1 MSYTWA
7 RCLVIAVM
15 ISSIGCTNYKN
26 KQAADEPSNVLS
38 PFNVNRYPLN
48 KVVCDP
54 MGGGAPVAYDQG
66 LHAQLY
72 YIKSGSPIQHDVEA
86 TINHGVK
93 STQDLFFSQLF
104 VPTRLFSLGFPTETG
119 SIVQTDDGQNL
130 IEYFAL
136 RFKGGLRLADTD
148 TEGTYEFALLSDD
161 GAIWSTQVGDN
172 GYTTL
177 VNNDGD
183 HPTQMGCGG
192 TLNMTRD
199 SQFTMQIDYYQGP
212 RYHIALIPLWRKVDG
227 VRQSEP
233 SCGKN
238 GNEMYFDYNS
248 NSKPQPNYLALL
260 ARGWKPLTADNFK
273 ILQDDGFNPCATGTI
288 PKISNVTIFVD
299 HEGDMRIT
307 WTTDI
312 ASTSQVLYTDLSTGI
327 EQMSVSSN
335 TMTTSHAVVLNGL
348 LVGHTYSVQ
357 AVSISADLGKA
368 VSPAQQVTE

>member
-1 MSYTWA
+1 
-7 RCLVIAVM
+7 M

-54 MGGGAPVAYDQG
+54 MGGGTPVAYDQG

-72 YIKSGSPIQHDVEA
+72 YIKSGDPIQHDVES
-86 TINHGVK
+86 TITQGVK

-119 SIVQTDDGQNL
+119 SVVQTDDGQNL

-148 TEGTYEFALLSDD
+148 AEGTYEFALLSDD

-177 VNNDGD
+177 VSNDGD

-192 TLNMTRD
+192 TLNMTHD
-199 SQFTMQIDYYQGP
+199 SQFTMQLDYYQGP
-212 RYHIALIPLWRKVDG
+212 RYHIALIPMWRKVDG
-227 VRQSEP
+227 ARQSEP
-233 SCGKN
+233 LCGKN
-238 GNEMYFDYNS
+238 GNEMYFDYNN

-273 ILQDDGFNPCATGTI
+273 ILQSDGFNPCATGTT
-288 PKISNVTIFVD
+288 PQISNVTIFVD
-299 HEGDMRIT
+299 HEGDMRVT

-312 ASTSQVLYTDLSTGI
+312 ESTSQVLYTDLSTGI

-335 TMTTSHAVVLNGL
+335 TMTTSHAVVINGL
-348 LVGHTYSVQ
+348 SVGHTYSVQ